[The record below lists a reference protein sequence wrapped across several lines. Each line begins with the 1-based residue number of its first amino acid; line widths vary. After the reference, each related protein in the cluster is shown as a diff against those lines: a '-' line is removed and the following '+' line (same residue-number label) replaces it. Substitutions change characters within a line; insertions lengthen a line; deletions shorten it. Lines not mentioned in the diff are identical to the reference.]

1 MKSLIFLFFFTF
13 LFSCQNLKSNNDSS
27 NKKTNNSP
35 LNVKKNGLK
44 ITIGN

>member
-13 LFSCQNLKSNNDSS
+13 LFSCQNLKSNNDST
-27 NKKTNNSP
+27 NKKTNNLP